1 MNQTSRYGELDA
13 LRGIAALMVVIFH
26 FIWGRPDDAHFNF
39 NIGNMG
45 VELFFIISG
54 FVIFMSLSKIESGT
68 EFIINRFTRL
78 YPTYWACLSLTFIL
92 INIYYHYTI
101 IDFPKLHV
109 SDYLANLTMF
119 QFFIG
124 FPNVDESYWTLSI
137 ELLFYI
143 LMFLFYKLKLLKHI
157 LSIGLAMVLILV
169 LLNQFYWNTSLQLIF
184 RYVPL
189 FSYFPLF
196 YAGILFYKLFSS
208 DKSRAKYFSLIVLAF
223 CSQYLLFN
231 TTGRIIFFSAQ
242 TYAVVLFIF
251 MIVFSLIAIKK
262 MSFITFKPL
271 LFLGKISFA
280 LYLLHTFISVNLLF
294 PFLVDYLHF
303 NYWLSAF
310 FIVLPVLI
318 ILSAGVTYVIEIPAQ
333 KSLKTLLKQKLIPG
347 Q

>member
-1 MNQTSRYGELDA
+1 MNQTSRYGEIDA
-13 LRGIAALMVVIFH
+13 LRGIAALMVVLFH
-26 FIWGRPDDAHFNF
+26 FIWGRPEDAQVNF

-78 YPTYWACLSLTFIL
+78 YPTYWACLSLTFTL
-92 INIYYHYTI
+92 IIIYYHYTI

-124 FPNVDESYWTLSI
+124 YPNIDESYWTLSI

-143 LMFLFYKLKLLKHI
+143 LMFFIYKLKLLKHI
-157 LSIGLAMVLILV
+157 LAIGFAIVLSLV
-169 LLNQFYWNTSLQLIF
+169 VLNQFYWNTNLQLMF
-184 RYVPL
+184 RYIPL

-196 YAGILFYKLFSS
+196 YAGILFYKVFS
-208 DKSRAKYFSLIVLAF
+208 DEKSRAKYFILIVLAF
-223 CSQYLLFN
+223 FSQYILFN
-231 TTGRIIFFSAQ
+231 TTGRIIFFSTQ
-242 TYAVVLFIF
+242 TYAIVLFIF
-251 MIVFSLIAIKK
+251 MIVFSLIATKK
-262 MSFITFKPL
+262 MRFIAFKPL

-310 FIVLPVLI
+310 FIVLPVLF
-318 ILSAGVTYVIEIPAQ
+318 ILSTAVTYFIEIPAQ
-333 KSLKTLLKQKLIPG
+333 KSLKTFLKQKLIRG
-347 Q
+347 R